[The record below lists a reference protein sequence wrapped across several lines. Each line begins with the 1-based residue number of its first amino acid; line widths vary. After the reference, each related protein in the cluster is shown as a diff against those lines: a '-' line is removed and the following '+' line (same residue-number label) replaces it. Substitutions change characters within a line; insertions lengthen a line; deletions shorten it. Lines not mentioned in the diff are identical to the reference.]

1 MLETFAYAA
10 GALAIG
16 GTAFIGGVAM
26 GVWAM
31 KSKSALPHLMERAVE
46 TGRVQGRQEGFK
58 GGRSLGLKEGLQRA
72 SQQCVALSAFVE
84 GAEGRPATAREAA
97 KQLEAIL
104 SEMEMNEGRG

>member
-1 MLETFAYAA
+1 MFETFAYAA

-31 KSKSALPHLMERAVE
+31 KSKSALPQLMARAVE

-58 GGRSLGLKEGLQRA
+58 GGRGLGLKEGLQRA
-72 SQQCVALSAFVE
+72 AHQCVALSAFVE

-97 KQLEAIL
+97 KQLEAML
-104 SEMEMNEGRG
+104 AELEGRDPS